1 MSWIVGFSVK
11 FRLLVL
17 AVAAAVMLVGA
28 SQLRGMPVDV
38 LPEFAPPYVEVQ
50 TEALGLS
57 AAEVESLVTLNIE
70 ELLNGTPWLDSIRS
84 RSVPGLSSVVLT
96 FKPGTDVTR
105 ARQLVAERLT
115 LAYAL
120 PNVSQ
125 PPVILQPLSA
135 TSRVTMVALTSKTVS
150 PIQMSVL
157 ARWTLRPALLS
168 VPGVA
173 SVAIWGQRERQL
185 QVQVDPGQL
194 ASDKLSV
201 DQIVRTAGNAMW
213 VSPLTYLEASRPGSG
228 GWIDT
233 PQQRLEVRHVFPITG
248 PAGLS
253 KVTVEDGAKQLG
265 KVAKVVE
272 NHQPLIGDAVL
283 KNGPGILLVIQK
295 FPGANTLEVTRGV
308 EKKFDELRP
317 GMTGINVNTSVFR
330 PAVYIHES
338 VHNITR
344 ELLIGAL
351 FVLLVLAAFLFDWR
365 AVVIGVVAIPLSL
378 TAAALVVY
386 ARGSTMN
393 TMVLAGFIIALG
405 VVVDDAIV
413 NVDNILRRLR
423 AGRADGHN
431 ESAARICHESSLQM
445 RRVVV
450 FGTLI
455 VVLPLLPALFMRG
468 VSGAL
473 FRPLAASYVLA
484 VLASLVVALT
494 VTPALSA
501 ILLSRGP
508 LRPRESPVVRWL
520 TPLYT
525 VALDRIVRRPR
536 PVYIAA
542 GVVGAIGI
550 AVAPSLGQSLLPSFN
565 DRNLVV
571 RWEGP
576 PGTSQPEMER
586 ITARAARELRSIP
599 GVTAVSGEIGRAVL
613 GDQVVDIN
621 SGELFVD
628 VDRRADYQRT
638 LAAVRDTVDGYPGIV
653 RNVETY
659 ERQSVR
665 RALTGSSDPL
675 VVRVFGPNFGV
686 LHSTADQVRR
696 ALTGIGGVERV
707 NMDRTV
713 EQPHVTL
720 QVNLAKAERY
730 GLKPGDVRRE
740 AATLLAS
747 LEVGSLFQEQKVFQV
762 VVWST
767 PKTRRNV
774 SDIGNLLIDTPDGG
788 HVRLKDVADI
798 RIAPTPNLITR
809 DAVSRRIDIGLDVRG
824 RSLSSVSR
832 DVNRRLASV
841 HFPVEYH
848 AEVLGEYNER
858 QAAQNRMIG
867 AGIAAA
873 VGIFLLL
880 QAAFGSW
887 RLATLTFLSLP
898 LALAGGA
905 IAAFAARDVV
915 SLGSLLGFLAVLG
928 IAARNGITLIAH
940 YQYLEEHEGMKF
952 GPDLVL
958 RGARERFAPIVLTA
972 LTTALALTPLLVS
985 GSIAGQEIAHP
996 IGVIV
1001 LGGLVTSTLLNL
1013 FVVPALYLR
1022 FGSPRG
1028 RAATT

>member
-1 MSWIVGFSVK
+1 VIRWIVGSSVK
-11 FRLLVL
+11 FRLLV
-17 AVAAAVMLVGA
+17 VAAAAALMLVGA
-28 SQLRGMPVDV
+28 IQLRNMPVDV

-70 ELLNGTPWLDSIRS
+70 ELLNGTPWLDSIHS
-84 RSVPGLSSVVLT
+84 SSVPGLSSVVLT

-135 TSRVTMVALTSKTVS
+135 TSRVAMVALTSRNVS

-168 VPGVA
+168 VRGVA

-185 QVQVDPGQL
+185 QVLVDPRRL
-194 ASDKLSV
+194 AGDNLSV

-248 PAGLS
+248 PDGLA
-253 KVTVEDGAKQLG
+253 KVTVEDRAQKLGA
-265 KVAKVVE
+265 VTRVVE

-283 KNGPGILLVIQK
+283 RNGPGLLLVVQK
-295 FPGANTLEVTRGV
+295 FPGANTLDVTRGV
-308 EKKFDELRP
+308 ERKLDELRP
-317 GMTGINVNTSVFR
+317 GLTGITVDTSVFR
-330 PAVYIHES
+330 PSAYIRDS
-338 VHNITR
+338 IHNVTR

-351 FVLLVLAAFLFDWR
+351 LVLLVLAVFLFDWR
-365 AVVIGVVAIPLSL
+365 AVVVSLVAIPLSL
-378 TAAALVVY
+378 TAAALVLY
-386 ARGSTMN
+386 ARGETLN
-393 TMVLAGFIIALG
+393 TMVLAGLVIALG
-405 VVVDDAIV
+405 VIVDDAIIDV
-413 NVDNILRRLR
+413 ESITRRLR
-423 AGRADGHN
+423 EGRG
-431 ESAARICHESSLQM
+431 ESVTRVILEASLQT
-445 RRVVV
+445 RRTLV

-455 VVLPLLPALFMRG
+455 VVLPLLPVFFMRG

-473 FRPLAASYVLA
+473 FRPLALSYTLA

-501 ILLSRGP
+501 ILWSRP
-508 LRPRESPVVRWL
+508 RLHVRESPVVRWL
-520 TPLYT
+520 TREYAA
-525 VALDRIVRRPR
+525 ALDRVVRRPA
-536 PVYIAA
+536 PAFAAAAVIGAA
-542 GVVGAIGI
+542 GIL
-550 AVAPSLGQSLLPSFN
+550 VAPLLDQALLPSFK
-565 DRNLVV
+565 DTNLVV
-571 RWEGP
+571 RWDGP
-576 PGTSQPEMER
+576 PGTSRPEMER
-586 ITARAARELRSIP
+586 ITARAARELRGIP
-599 GVTAVSGEIGRAVL
+599 GVTGVTGEIGRAVV

-621 SGELFVD
+621 SGELFVN
-628 VDRRADYQRT
+628 VDQGADYQRT
-638 LAAVRDTVDGYPGIV
+638 LATVRDTVDGYPGLV
-653 RNVETY
+653 RDVQTY

-665 RALTGSSDPL
+665 RALTGSSDPI
-675 VVRVFGPNFGV
+675 VVRVFGPNFEV
-686 LHSTADQVRR
+686 LQNTAEAVRR
-696 ALTGIGGVERV
+696 ALSGVGGVARL
-707 NMDRTV
+707 NMDHAFQ
-713 EQPHVTL
+713 QPHVTL
-720 QVNLAKAERY
+720 EVNLAKAQRY

-767 PKTRRNV
+767 PKTRRNL
-774 SDIGNLLIDTPDGG
+774 SDINDLLIDTPSGG
-788 HVRLKDVADI
+788 HVRLGEVTSI
-798 RIAPTPNLITR
+798 RVAPTPNVIKR
-809 DAVSRRIDIGLDVRG
+809 DSVSRRIDIGLDVRG
-824 RSLSSVSR
+824 RDLGSVSR
-832 DVNRRLASV
+832 DVERRLASV
-841 HFPVEYH
+841 DFPFEYH
-848 AEVLGEYNER
+848 AEVLGEFKER

-873 VGIFLLL
+873 IGIFLLL

-887 RLATLTFLSLP
+887 RLATLTFVSLP

-905 IAAFAARDVV
+905 IAAFAAGDVI
-915 SLGSLLGFLAVLG
+915 SLGSLVGFLALLG
-928 IAARNGITLIAH
+928 IAARNGIMLISH
-940 YQYLEEHEGMKF
+940 YQRLEHEGLPF
-952 GPDLVL
+952 GPELVL
-958 RGARERFAPIVLTA
+958 RGTRERFVPILLTA
-972 LTTALALTPLLVS
+972 LTIGLAVTPLVVS

-996 IGVIV
+996 IAVIV

-1022 FGSPRG
+1022 FGSPRP
-1028 RAATT
+1028 RAASA

>member
-1 MSWIVGFSVK
+1 MMRWIVGWSIK
-11 FRLLVL
+11 FRLLV
-17 AVAAAVMLVGA
+17 VAAAAAVTFVGA
-28 SQLRGMPVDV
+28 AQLRGMPVDV

-57 AAEVESLVTLNIE
+57 AAEVESLVTINIE

-84 RSVPGLSSVVLT
+84 NSVPGLSSVVLT
-96 FKPGTDVTR
+96 FKPGTDVAR
-105 ARQLVAERLT
+105 ARQLVSERLT

-135 TSRVTMVALTSKTVS
+135 TSRVTMVSLTSKSVS

-185 QVQVDPGQL
+185 QVQVDPGRL
-194 ASDKLSV
+194 ATDKLSV

-253 KVTVEDGAKQLG
+253 KVTVEDGARPLG
-265 KVAKVVE
+265 TVAKVIE

-283 KNGPGILLVIQK
+283 QNGPGLLLVIQK
-295 FPGANTLEVTRGV
+295 FPNANTLDVTRGV
-308 EKKFDELRP
+308 ERKLDELRP
-317 GMTGINVNTSVFR
+317 GLTGIDANTSVFR
-330 PAVYIHES
+330 PSVYIHES
-338 VHNITR
+338 IHNVTR

-351 FVLLVLAAFLFDWR
+351 LVLLVLAAFLFDWR
-365 AVVIGVVAIPLSL
+365 AVLIGVVAIPLSL

-386 ARGSTMN
+386 AHGSTMN
-393 TMVLAGFIIALG
+393 TMVLAGFVIALG
-405 VVVDDAIV
+405 VVVDDAIMT
-413 NVDNILRRLR
+413 VDNILRRLR
-423 AGRADGHN
+423 SGRG
-431 ESAARICHESSLQM
+431 ESAARVCLESALQM
-445 RRVVV
+445 RRAVV

-455 VVLPLLPALFMRG
+455 IVLPLLPVLFMHG

-473 FRPLAASYVLA
+473 FKPLALSYVLA
-484 VLASLVVALT
+484 ILASLVVALT

-508 LRPRESPVVRWL
+508 LRSRESPIVRWL
-520 TPLYT
+520 TRLYS
-525 VALDRIVRRPR
+525 VVLDRIVRRPN
-536 PVYIAA
+536 VAFVAA
-542 GVVGAIGI
+542 GIVGAVGLAI
-550 AVAPSLGQSLLPSFN
+550 APALGQSLLPSFQ

-571 RWEGP
+571 RWDGP
-576 PGTSQPEMER
+576 PGTSRPEMER

-599 GVTAVSGEIGRAVL
+599 GVNGVSGEIGRAVL

-628 VDRRADYQRT
+628 VDRGASYQRT
-638 LAAVRDTVDGYPGIV
+638 VAAVRETVDGYPGML

-665 RALTGSSDPL
+665 RALTGSSDPI
-675 VVRVFGPNFGV
+675 VVRVFGPNFGI
-686 LHSTADQVRR
+686 LHGTADRVRH
-696 ALTGIGGVERV
+696 ALTGIDGVARV
-707 NMDRTV
+707 NMDRTL
-713 EQPHVTL
+713 EQPHLTL
-720 QVNLAKAERY
+720 EVNLAKAERY

-767 PKTRRNV
+767 PRTRRNP

-824 RSLSSVSR
+824 RSLGSVSR
-832 DVNRRLASV
+832 DVERRLASV
-841 HFPVEYH
+841 PFPVEYH
-848 AEVLGEYNER
+848 AEVLGEYKER
-858 QAAQNRMIG
+858 QAAQKRMIG

-873 VGIFLLL
+873 IGIFLLL
-880 QAAFGSW
+880 QAVFGSW

-905 IAAFAARDVV
+905 IAVFAARDAV

-928 IAARNGITLIAH
+928 IAARNGVTLISH
-940 YQYLEEHEGMKF
+940 YQHLEHDEGLKF
-952 GPDLVL
+952 GPELVL
-958 RGARERFAPIVLTA
+958 RGARERFAPILLTA
-972 LTTALALTPLLVS
+972 LTITVALAPLLIT

-1022 FGSPRG
+1022 FGAPRE
-1028 RAATT
+1028 RTATT